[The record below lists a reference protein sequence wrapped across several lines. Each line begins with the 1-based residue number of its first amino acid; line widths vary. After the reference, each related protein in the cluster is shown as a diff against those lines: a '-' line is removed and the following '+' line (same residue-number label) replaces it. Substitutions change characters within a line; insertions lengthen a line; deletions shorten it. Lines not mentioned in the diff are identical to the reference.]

1 MAFVAVLPTAG
12 TILTGLGA
20 AASSIPLVGGTLGAI
35 GGGLG
40 GSLTALGA
48 GNLMGAASSLGSGLL
63 GAGSNLYLGADKL
76 LGGFL
81 PNLGGIGISPTAGF
95 LGQGGLGVI
104 GGPGQLMGPGG
115 FLGPTTLPTT
125 GVPVGNSVLAPGVSP
140 TGAGSVLQNPIA
152 GGPPN
157 LAFEAGQNAM
167 TQFQQP
173 SSGFGGM
180 LDSLKGGVS
189 NIHGK
194 MENAGVG
201 KVFKGAQTVQGL
213 LDAYNGTAPQDMSHA
228 QAANAGIAPR
238 DAPGVQTIGASNA
251 GAAGQVALAPRRD
264 APNPF
269 SPTATLSQQ
278 FTPSNPQGSADVDEK
293 LQKVIEALGGQQ
305 ADSNTS
311 RAMELAESLARDA
324 VR

>member
-20 AASSIPLVGGTLGAI
+20 AASSIPLIGGTIGA
-35 GGGLG
+35 GLGGLG
-40 GSLTALGA
+40 SAATALGA
-48 GNLMGAASSLGSGLL
+48 GNLMGAASSLGSGVL
-63 GAGSNLYLGADKL
+63 GMGSNLYLGADKL

-81 PNLGGIGISPTAGF
+81 PNLGGVGISPTAGF

-115 FLGPTTLPTT
+115 LMGPTTVATQ
-125 GVPVGNSVLAPGVSP
+125 GVPAMNGIMAPGVSP
-140 TGAGSVLQNPIA
+140 AGAGTVLANPA
-152 GGPPN
+152 PN
-157 LAFEAGQNAM
+157 LAFQAGQNGLAAV
-167 TQFQQP
+167 TP
-173 SSGFGGM
+173 PPSGFGSM
-180 LDSLKGGVS
+180 VNNLKAGVS
-189 NIHGK
+189 DIHGK
-194 MENAGVG
+194 MEGAGVG
-201 KVFKGAQTVQGL
+201 KLFKGASMAQGL
-213 LDAYNGTAPQDMSHA
+213 LDAYQGTAPQDMTHA
-228 QAANAGIAPR
+228 QAANAGITPR

-251 GAAGQVALAPRRD
+251 GGANQVALAPRRD

-293 LQKVIEALGGQQ
+293 LQKVIEALGGEQ
-305 ADSNTS
+305 ANSNTS

-324 VR
+324 QR

>member
-1 MAFVAVLPTAG
+1 MAFVAILPTAG

-20 AASSIPLVGGTLGAI
+20 AASSIPLIGGTLGAV

-40 GSLTALGA
+40 GAMTALGA
-48 GNLMGAASSLGSGLL
+48 GNIMGAASSLGSGIL

-95 LGQGGLGVI
+95 LGQGGLGMI

-115 FLGPTTLPTT
+115 FMGPSTVATQ
-125 GVPVGNSVLAPGVSP
+125 GVPAMNGIMAPGVSP
-140 TGAGSVLQNPIA
+140 TGAGTVLANPA
-152 GGPPN
+152 PN
-157 LAFEAGQNAM
+157 LAFQAGQNGLAAV
-167 TQFQQP
+167 TP
-173 SSGFGGM
+173 PPSGFGSM
-180 LDSLKGGVS
+180 LDGLKGGVS

-194 MENAGVG
+194 MESAGVG
-201 KVFKGAQTVQGL
+201 KIFKGASMAQGL
-213 LDAYNGTAPQDMSHA
+213 LDAYQGTAPQDMSHA
-228 QAANAGIAPR
+228 QAANAGVAPR

-251 GAAGQVALAPRRD
+251 GAAGQVALAPRRE